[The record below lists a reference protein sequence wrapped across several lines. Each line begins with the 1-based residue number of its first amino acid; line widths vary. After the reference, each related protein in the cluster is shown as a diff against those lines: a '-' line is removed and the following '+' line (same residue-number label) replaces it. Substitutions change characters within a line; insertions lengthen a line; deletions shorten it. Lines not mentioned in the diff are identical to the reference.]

1 MVGSASEVAVRL
13 TLALAGTEAGAEK
26 VVGMALVVFAGAT
39 VPQPGEH
46 GLPFCVRVQDTP
58 LFVVSLLRL
67 ALILAVLFT
76 TANAEVG
83 ETVTAIGG
91 GSSVSVAELDFDAS
105 VTDVAVRVT
114 AGFAG
119 SVAGAEK
126 VAGWPLG
133 VADGETVPQAGEH
146 GFPFCVKAQPT
157 PELPLSLFTVAVNCA
172 VVFKVTLPEAGA
184 TLTVMAGTV
193 IVAD

>member
-1 MVGSASEVAVRL
+1 MPV
-13 TLALAGTEAGAEK
+13 
-26 VVGMALVVFAGAT
+26 VVFAGAT

-46 GLPFCVRVQDTP
+46 ELPFCVRVHATP
-58 LFVVSLLRL
+58 LFAVSLVRL
-67 ALILAVLFT
+67 AVIFVVLFT

-83 ETVTAIGG
+83 ETVTPIGG
-91 GSSVSVAELDFDAS
+91 GSSVRVAELDLDAS

-114 AGFAG
+114 AVFAG
-119 SVAGAEK
+119 SDAGAEK

-133 VADGETVPQAGEH
+133 VFDGETAPQPGEQ
-146 GFPFCVKAQPT
+146 GFPFCVRVQPT
-157 PELPLSLFTVAVNCA
+157 PALALSLFTVAVNCA
-172 VVFKVTLPEAGA
+172 VVPEVTLPELGD